1 MPNENKLIV
10 RSNIIVLVI
19 VAVIGM
25 MLFFVNDPYGLK
37 LILLLACIIWAKPFA
52 FLNRTGIDRIVFLLW
67 VYDIILCFTSINTFA
82 SVRVVRNSTTLYF
95 AYLLLRQ
102 VMEYPKSVRLL
113 KQSICIVMGVALLLS
128 LLSFFIFRRS
138 VLDAGFEDTYSFRF
152 LFLPLGHNTNEW
164 TTVLLG
170 FAGLSLVLHRSGND
184 WRQVADLR
192 PVDLVMGRYMAF
204 LFTGGFYGFW
214 HSYSFT
220 IGCSSADKREIEV
233 VGCIIF
239 TVGKVSLFCSKE
251 VIITRMYKTA
261 SQRQSTQ
268 GRMNATCSALNVFPL
283 HLWFGAGT
291 GNYTLAMDKELNQDT
306 TQAYTTFAPN
316 WVVQMLIEKGVIG
329 LGLSVWLLACIV
341 VQLWKARRNKVWVI
355 AGCALW
361 ALALKEMTLS
371 TLLSAPISVLL
382 ACVLLVYIQQ
392 RDELSLRWED
402 ASGKTE

>member
-1 MPNENKLIV
+1 MASGI
-10 RSNIIVLVI
+10 
-19 VAVIGM
+19 
-25 MLFFVNDPYGLK
+25 
-37 LILLLACIIWAKPFA
+37 LILLLLGVLQPIKEK
-52 FLNRTGIDRIVFLLW
+52 LKLL
-67 VYDIILCFTSINTFA
+67 
-82 SVRVVRNSTTLYF
+82 VV
-95 AYLLLRQ
+95 
-102 VMEYPKSVRLL
+102 V
-113 KQSICIVMGVALLLS
+113 LLS
-128 LLSFFIFRRS
+128 
-138 VLDAGFEDTYSFRF
+138 
-152 LFLPLGHNTNEW
+152 
-164 TTVLLG
+164 
-170 FAGLSLVLHRSGND
+170 
-184 WRQVADLR
+184 
-192 PVDLVMGRYMAF
+192 
-204 LFTGGFYGFW
+204 
-214 HSYSFT
+214 
-220 IGCSSADKREIEV
+220 
-233 VGCIIF
+233 VG
-239 TVGKVSLFCSKE
+239 TVSLFCSKE
-251 VIITRMYKTA
+251 VMTTLSMNKTA

-341 VQLWKARRNKVWVI
+341 VQLWKARRNKVCVI

-402 ASGKTE
+402 ASGKNRINYAAMVVCCLCSAAIECFIIRHLVNTEQNEKAVFCLQKGEYEEAGRLLEGAGKTVPGLINEGIMYMNRFKDTSREEYLQ